1 MQLDK
6 ICGIRVGQAGRAK
19 GAGLANDTEKRMN
32 RVDDCRHDTWAG
44 DLSLHRLAEAAAQ
57 TVERLRLHRA
67 AYDQLFGRWLP
78 GSEMGLADSPIF
90 ERHLNSAMDTAPEDL
105 VTEICALLK

>member
-1 MQLDK
+1 MIADAAIDPPLEP
-6 ICGIRVGQAGRAK
+6 VMLPAGRHAVLAFR
-19 GAGLANDTEKRMN
+19 GPYFGLP
-32 RVDDCRHDTWAG
+32 
-44 DLSLHRLAEAAAQ
+44 AAS
-57 TVERLRLHRA
+57 
-67 AYDQLFGRWLP
+67 DQLFGLRLP